1 VILITELID
10 NNSEAAL
17 LTYTSM
23 THRWAG
29 V

>member
-23 THRWAG
+23 THR
-29 V
+29 